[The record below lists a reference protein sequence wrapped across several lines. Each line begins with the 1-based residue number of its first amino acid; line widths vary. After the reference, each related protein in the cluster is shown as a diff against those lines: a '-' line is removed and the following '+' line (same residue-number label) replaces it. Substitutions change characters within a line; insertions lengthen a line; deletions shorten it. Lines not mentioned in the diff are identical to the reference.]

1 MVNLKVTVLH
11 NKMWMTAIHKNQEK
25 QCIVAVIKHGWAIQ
39 CFVYVWKAL
48 PVRMNRQKQE
58 MIKIYPIGLKC
69 LGIAC
74 IPNYNQ
80 YIR

>member
-11 NKMWMTAIHKNQEK
+11 NKMWIIWDTEEPSGTMHCSCNKAWLGYTVFCVCLE
-25 QCIVAVIKHGWAIQ
+25 
-39 CFVYVWKAL
+39 AL
-48 PVRMNRQKQE
+48 PARMNRQKQE
-58 MIKIYPIGLKC
+58 MTKVYPIGWKC

-80 YIR
+80 YIC

>member
-11 NKMWMTAIHKNQEK
+11 NKIWIICDTEEPSGTMHSSCN
-25 QCIVAVIKHGWAIQ
+25 KHGWAIQ
-39 CFVYVWKAL
+39 CFVYVWEAL

-58 MIKIYPIGLKC
+58 MIKIYPIGWKC
-69 LGIAC
+69 LEIAC

-80 YIR
+80 YIC

>member
-11 NKMWMTAIHKNQEK
+11 KKCRYYAIQKNQAE
-25 QCIVAVIKHGWAIQ
+25 QCILAVMRHGWAIQ
-39 CFVYVWKAL
+39 CFVYVWEAL

-58 MIKIYPIGLKC
+58 MIKIYPIGWKC
-69 LGIAC
+69 LEIAC

-80 YIR
+80 YKC